1 LQNLVGGHILE
12 DKDMPASTL
21 RITMSLYDNHTREMT
36 IAPQCP
42 WYEAQQSYGAPNV
55 NWCEETI
62 CSVINEPANT
72 WSNLGFI
79 IVAILLITKYKETLV
94 KHFGIVVLVMGLF
107 SGIYHASNNYLTQH
121 FDFFGMALM
130 TSFLLAFNAKRV
142 SRYAHYS
149 FYTLFWFFSFMNMV
163 ILVILGIINVPIQSL
178 LLINA
183 LPIIALDL
191 YNGYKES
198 SLKKYGFMAIAGVIL
213 ILAQVSAQVDLKRI
227 YCQPENIFLHGHVI
241 WHILCA
247 FGMYF
252 IAKHIQVINRDRQ

>member
-1 LQNLVGGHILE
+1 
-12 DKDMPASTL
+12 
-21 RITMSLYDNHTREMT
+21 MSLYDNHTREMT

-42 WYEAQQSYGAPNV
+42 WYQAQQAYGAPNV

-72 WSNLGFI
+72 WSNLGFV

-107 SGIYHASNNYLTQH
+107 SGVYHATNNYLTQH

-130 TSFLLAFNAKRV
+130 TSFLLAFNLKRLKKY
-142 SRYAHYS
+142 SQHS

-163 ILVILGIINVPIQSL
+163 ILVILGIINIPIQTL

-183 LPIIALDL
+183 LPIIFLDVF
-191 YNGYKES
+191 NGYQEK
-198 SLKKYGFMAIAGVIL
+198 SLKKYGFMFLAGVVL
-213 ILAQVSAQVDLKRI
+213 IMAQISAQLDLKRI
-227 YCQPENIFLHGHVI
+227 YCHPESLWLHGHVI

-252 IAKHIQVINRDRQ
+252 VAKHIQVINREKQ